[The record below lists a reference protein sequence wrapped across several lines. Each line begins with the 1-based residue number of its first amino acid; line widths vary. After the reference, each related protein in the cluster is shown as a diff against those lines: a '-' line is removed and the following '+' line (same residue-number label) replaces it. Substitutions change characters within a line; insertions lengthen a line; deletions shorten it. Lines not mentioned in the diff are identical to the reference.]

1 MKLETQA
8 ILNTDDLTCIMFDMD
23 NTLFDFVEAKT
34 RACQEIVDH
43 LGCGDAAASKTGT
56 IYGTIF
62 WTWVYSHD
70 LRMMNAVR
78 YTKQRN

>member
-1 MKLETQA
+1 MTFLHHVRYGQYA
-8 ILNTDDLTCIMFDMD
+8 
-23 NTLFDFVEAKT
+23 FDFVEAKT

-43 LGCGDAAASKTGT
+43 LGCGDALELLQYFRRPGCGFEDWT